1 MAASPNSVQCD
12 GDSKAAVAIRQEL
25 GLQDGDPVAA
35 SDLKKL
41 TQAQRTRGFA
51 ALNYFVKNFP
61 SSEIAKAKQEKL
73 ESTQDLLARYITDA
87 GMGKLGMKAKT
98 VIEKNKAA
106 HGDSRWYHTSE
117 IAVIVGCPQL
127 AEDICDDCESQVST
141 VKKAAARGL
150 KQYYWSRMS

>member
-61 SSEIAKAKQEKL
+61 
-73 ESTQDLLARYITDA
+73 
-87 GMGKLGMKAKT
+87 
-98 VIEKNKAA
+98 
-106 HGDSRWYHTSE
+106 
-117 IAVIVGCPQL
+117 
-127 AEDICDDCESQVST
+127 
-141 VKKAAARGL
+141 
-150 KQYYWSRMS
+150 